1 MINRNRIIQNT
12 HIKHSKKTKK
22 RAVFSNFNSRQILTA
37 ILLFVVFMGT
47 SIGYVWSNF
56 EYTQIGY
63 NLSQLQQE
71 ELRLLEVNRKLKL
84 ELAMLR
90 APQNI
95 EPKAVNELYMKPPT
109 PDQIIVLK

>member
-1 MINRNRIIQNT
+1 MAIQKRMIQNT
-12 HIKHSKKTKK
+12 HIKHSRKVKETP
-22 RAVFSNFNSRQILTA
+22 AFFNFNSRQILTV
-37 ILLFVVFMGT
+37 IFLFVVFMGT

-56 EYTQIGY
+56 EYTQLGY

-71 ELRLLEVNRKLKL
+71 ELRLTEVNRKLKL

-95 EPKAVNELYMKPPT
+95 EPKAMNKLEMKPPRL
-109 PDQIIVLK
+109 DQIIVLK